1 MGLWSVIRSL
11 LGLDT
16 PPAPRADMPT
26 RATAAAPTSTAKPAR
41 RQPAAYGTRA
51 HTARNHAAPS
61 RAAAP
66 SKASALRSKP
76 TPAPLLPQ
84 HDIDAARTIIGPIEK
99 HDLSD
104 EQISAIAGAGH
115 NTLVLAGAG
124 TGKTTVIAGY
134 VAWLLATGKARPD
147 DILVLSF
154 TRKSADDMSARIRQA
169 TGSTVHASTFHS
181 LGLEICTAS
190 RLGKPVV
197 LTDAEAERNIFQPA
211 FGRMLREPERYPAL
225 LALLPDY
232 LRSRIREAAQQS
244 QQQAQQAR
252 HSQYTRAQETADA
265 KPFIDK
271 LSATAKTVITHMRA
285 QNLDIE
291 ALRRLNEQRGGKHTG
306 RNRMLLD
313 LLDPVYRA
321 YMSYLRDH
329 RCIDFAGMITGAT
342 DAIRSGD
349 YRHGYKYVLIDEYQ
363 DMSLPRYRLVR
374 ALREQRDFSLFCVG
388 DDWQSIYRFAGSDI
402 RLILDFA
409 NVWGDWGPT
418 TLRELTV
425 TRRFGPSLIDASG
438 EFIMRDT
445 SLYHKQLRSTA
456 TATDHSLKVLGG
468 HGTQAVYDALVKQLR
483 ALRGKAP
490 SVLLLGRYNSDI
502 MPIKRADSAHGLFR
516 FNDDGTIVFREK
528 PGMTIE
534 FMTVHKSK
542 GLQRDYVFLLC
553 CTGGMKGFPSTIPP
567 EPLIGLLL
575 PEAERMPDAEE
586 RRLFYVAMTRC
597 RKKVFFMV
605 DTDRPSRFIYEL
617 HKSRPNIFR
626 GVPLPEQ
633 CPACGEALV
642 TRMANGN
649 PDRTFTACTGY
660 PQCRFTRDGAGKR
673 SR

>member
-1 MGLWSVIRSL
+1 M
-11 LGLDT
+11 
-16 PPAPRADMPT
+16 
-26 RATAAAPTSTAKPAR
+26 K
-41 RQPAAYGTRA
+41 
-51 HTARNHAAPS
+51 
-61 RAAAP
+61 P
-66 SKASALRSKP
+66 SKATQHAKTTGTRRP
-76 TPAPLLPQ
+76 APAPLLPQ
-84 HDIDAARTIIGPIEK
+84 RDIDEARAVIGRIEH

-124 TGKTTVIAGY
+124 TGKTTVIAGH
-134 VAWLLATGKARPD
+134 VAWLLATGRARPE

-154 TRKSADDMSARIRQA
+154 TRASANDMSARIRQA

-181 LGLEICTAS
+181 LGLEICKAS
-190 RLGKPVV
+190 HLGKPAV
-197 LTDAEAERNIFQPA
+197 LSDAEAEHNIFQPV
-211 FGRMLREPERYPAL
+211 FGRMLREPQQYPAL

-244 QQQAQQAR
+244 KQSRQPR
-252 HSQYTRAQETADA
+252 HNQHNQYAHANTIAADT

-271 LSATAKTVITHMRA
+271 LSTTAKTIITHMRA

-291 ALRRLNEQRGGKHTG
+291 ALRELNQRHGGRHTG

-321 YMSYLRDH
+321 YMAYLRDN
-329 RCIDFAGMITGAT
+329 RRIDFAGMITGAT

-349 YRHGYKYVLIDEYQ
+349 YRHSYKYVLIDEYQ
-363 DMSLPRYRLVR
+363 DMSLPRYRLIR

-409 NVWGDWGPT
+409 KVWGDWGPT
-418 TLRELTV
+418 TLRELTT
-425 TRRFGPSLIDASG
+425 TRRFGPSLIEASGDFIMHDAS
-438 EFIMRDT
+438 
-445 SLYHKQLRSTA
+445 LYRKRLHSTA
-456 TATDHSLKVLGG
+456 TTTTDHSLKVLGG
-468 HGTQAVYDALVKQLR
+468 HGKQAVYDALVKQLR
-483 ALRGKAP
+483 ALRGKTP
-490 SVLLLGRYNSDI
+490 SVLLLGRYNNDI
-502 MPIKRADSAHGLFR
+502 MPIRQADSTNGLFR
-516 FNDDGTIVFREK
+516 FNDDGTIVFLEK

-633 CPACGEALV
+633 CPACGEALT
-642 TRMANGN
+642 TRMANGD
-649 PDRTFTACTGY
+649 PERTFTACTGY
-660 PQCRFTRDGAGKR
+660 PQCRYTRDGSGKR
-673 SR
+673 GH